1 MCVSMHTRTH
11 IRTERANQHRLSAPK
26 APQSQRGLELI
37 RVRYQQVFNVRAECE
52 PLLPLHRD
60 GFSWGFVVLSWE
72 PTRLPLQVEN
82 LNNRGKGCPHRVT
95 GLGGV
100 EPSRDFCSTL
110 FTPLVRHSLTCRL
123 RLGFAEV

>member
-52 PLLPLHRD
+52 PLLPL
-60 GFSWGFVVLSWE
+60 
-72 PTRLPLQVEN
+72 QVEN

-110 FTPLVRHSLTCRL
+110 FTPLARPSLTCRL